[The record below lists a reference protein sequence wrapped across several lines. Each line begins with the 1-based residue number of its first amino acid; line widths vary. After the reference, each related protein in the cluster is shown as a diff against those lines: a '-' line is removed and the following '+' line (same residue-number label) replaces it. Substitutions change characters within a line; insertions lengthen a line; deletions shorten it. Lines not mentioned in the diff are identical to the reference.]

1 MSSLLGIHSN
11 RHRNPGFLSF
21 EESYSYFN
29 WIHNYYGN
37 PNRLPRPKEKLQKL
51 FITKIWLSY
60 KEFVDFIE
68 PYYR

>member
-51 FITKIWLSY
+51 FI
-60 KEFVDFIE
+60 
-68 PYYR
+68 